1 MKPEPLQSDK
11 LAQMGMDNFWW
22 AIISEST
29 NDPTAQI
36 ATEPITGKNG
46 SHSSHTLQERY
57 LDPQKRYRFSD
68 DGQSLINTHQGRVV
82 DTQPMQQPFLEKQL
96 DAIEEL
102 PEQAVEDD
110 LTRLGLPAIAL
121 PYLTLQEFVPT
132 IPEIYDAWSDE
143 TREVVL
149 LADRSHCQLLS
160 CLWAE
165 EPLPALQMLHY
176 LDEMVQ
182 LWQALVEVNCC
193 QSLLEVTNL
202 RVDEDQAIALQQLY
216 PDPNTPATLTRLM
229 QMWQTLLTQ
238 SSAGKGSGGCF
249 EPAQADYQFLQPLWQ
264 AAHEVET
271 PAQLRSQLQNLAQ
284 AYSQS
289 ADADGDP
296 VSSGKSDD
304 LPTVVLP
311 MVLRSLDDAGATD
324 VGRQRRQNEDSF
336 SINTQV
342 IKTETHQSRTV
353 QARGLYL
360 VCDGMGGH
368 AGGEVASAM
377 AVDTLQQYF
386 HTHWGEQFPDEK
398 TIQEGIWL
406 ANQSIYNV
414 NRQDA
419 RTGSERMGTT
429 LVMAL
434 VQNTQVAIA
443 SVGDSRL
450 YRVTRKRGVEQIS
463 VDHCVGQQ
471 QVLRGVEPEIAY
483 ARPDAYQLT
492 QALGPCDHSSVSPA
506 IEIMN
511 VSEDT
516 LFLLCSDGL
525 SDNRLVN
532 TSAEHLL
539 SLLSSKANLKQGL
552 QKLIGFANQHNGHD
566 NITGILVRVKLKP
579 SLEPKR

>member
-1 MKPEPLQSDK
+1 
-11 LAQMGMDNFWW
+11 MGMDTLWW
-22 AIISEST
+22 AIISESV
-29 NDPTAQI
+29 DEPTDQI
-36 ATEPITGKNG
+36 ASEPIKPGKNG
-46 SHSSHTLQERY
+46 SHSSYLQQEKY
-57 LDPQKRYRFSD
+57 LDPQKRYCLSD
-68 DGQSLINTHQGRVV
+68 DDQSLINTHQGRVV
-82 DTQPMQQPFLEKQL
+82 DTQPMHQPFLEKQL

-102 PEQAVEDD
+102 PEQAVEAD

-132 IPEIYDAWSDE
+132 IPEVYDAWADG

-149 LADRSHCQLLS
+149 LTDRSQCQLLAR
-160 CLWAE
+160 LWAE

-182 LWQALVEVNCC
+182 LWQALAEVNCC

-202 RVDEDQAIALQQLY
+202 RVDEDQVIALQQLY
-216 PDPNTPATLTRLM
+216 PDPNTPATLSRLV
-229 QMWQTLLTQ
+229 QMWQTLLN
-238 SSAGKGSGGCF
+238 
-249 EPAQADYQFLQPLWQ
+249 QADYEFLQPLWQ

-271 PAQLRSQLQNLAQ
+271 PTQLRSQLQSLAQ
-284 AYSQS
+284 AYSQPTE
-289 ADADGDP
+289 DDGDP
-296 VSSGKSDD
+296 VSSSKSDD

-311 MVLRSLDDAGATD
+311 MVLQSLDDAGATN

-336 SINTQV
+336 GINTQV
-342 IKTETHQSRTV
+342 IKAETHQSRTV
-353 QARGLYL
+353 QARGLYI

-386 HTHWGEQFPDEK
+386 HTHWKEQIPDEK

-414 NRQDA
+414 NMQDA
-419 RTGSERMGTT
+419 RTGSGRMGTT

-443 SVGDSRL
+443 SVGDSRI

-483 ARPDAYQLT
+483 ASPDAYQLT
-492 QALGPCDHSSVSPA
+492 QALGPRDQLSISPA
-506 IEIMN
+506 IEFLN

-516 LFLLCSDGL
+516 LFLICSDGL

-532 TSAEHLL
+532 TYAAHLL
-539 SLLSSKANLKQGL
+539 ALLSSQANLRQGL

-579 SLEPKR
+579 SLEQKL

>member
-1 MKPEPLQSDK
+1 
-11 LAQMGMDNFWW
+11 MGMDTLWW
-22 AIISEST
+22 AIISESID
-29 NDPTAQI
+29 DPTAQI
-36 ATEPITGKNG
+36 ASEPIEPGKNE
-46 SHSSHTLQERY
+46 SHSSYLQQEKY
-57 LDPQKRYRFSD
+57 LDPQKRYRLSD
-68 DGQSLINTHQGRVV
+68 DDQRINTHQGRVV
-82 DTQPMQQPFLEKQL
+82 DTQPMHQPFLEKQL

-102 PEQAVEDD
+102 PEQAVEAD

-132 IPEIYDAWSDE
+132 IPEVYDAWCDG

-149 LADRSHCQLLS
+149 LADRSQWQLLAR
-160 CLWAE
+160 LWAE

-182 LWQALVEVNCC
+182 LWEALAEVNCC

-202 RVDEDQAIALQQLY
+202 RVDEDQAIALRQLY
-216 PDPNTPATLTRLM
+216 PDLPNTPATLSRLV
-229 QMWQTLLTQ
+229 QMWQTLLN
-238 SSAGKGSGGCF
+238 
-249 EPAQADYQFLQPLWQ
+249 QADYEFLQPLWQ
-264 AAHEVET
+264 AAHEIES
-271 PAQLRSQLQNLAQ
+271 PAQLRSQLGNLAQ
-284 AYSQS
+284 AYSQPT
-289 ADADGDP
+289 DDEGDP
-296 VSSGKSDD
+296 VSSGKIDD

-336 SINTQV
+336 GINTQV
-342 IKTETHQSRTV
+342 IKTETHQSCTV
-353 QARGLYL
+353 QARGLYI

-386 HTHWGEQFPDEK
+386 HTHWKEQFPDEK

-406 ANQSIYNV
+406 ANQTIYNV
-414 NRQDA
+414 NRQDE
-419 RTGSERMGTT
+419 RSGSERMGTT

-443 SVGDSRL
+443 SVGDSRI
-450 YRVTRKRGVEQIS
+450 YRITRKRGVEQIS

-492 QALGPCDHSSVSPA
+492 QALGPRDHFSVSPA
-506 IEIMN
+506 IEFLN
-511 VSEDT
+511 VNEDT
-516 LFLLCSDGL
+516 LFLICSDGL
-525 SDNRLVN
+525 SDNRLVD
-532 TSAEHLL
+532 TYADHLL
-539 SLLSSKANLKQGL
+539 SLLSSQANLRQGL

-566 NITGILVRVKLKP
+566 NITGIFVRVKLKP
-579 SLEPKR
+579 NLEQKL

>member
-1 MKPEPLQSDK
+1 
-11 LAQMGMDNFWW
+11 MDNFWW

-29 NDPTAQI
+29 NDPTDQI
-36 ATEPITGKNG
+36 ATEPITGNNG
-46 SHSSHTLQERY
+46 SHSSNSLEKY

-68 DGQSLINTHQGRVV
+68 DGQRINTHQGRVV

-96 DAIEEL
+96 EAIEEL
-102 PEQAVEDD
+102 PEQAGEDD

-149 LADRSHCQLLS
+149 LTDRSHCPLLS
-160 CLWAE
+160 HLWA

-176 LDEMVQ
+176 LDQMVQ
-182 LWQALVEVNCC
+182 LWQALAEVNCC
-193 QSLLEVTNL
+193 QSLLEETNL

-216 PDPNTPATLTRLM
+216 PDPNTPATLTCLV
-229 QMWQTLLTQ
+229 QMWQTLLT
-238 SSAGKGSGGCF
+238 
-249 EPAQADYQFLQPLWQ
+249 QADYQFLQPLWQ
-264 AAHEVET
+264 TAHEIET

-284 AYSQS
+284 ECSQPT
-289 ADADGDP
+289 DNDGDP

-336 SINTQV
+336 GINTQV

-386 HTHWGEQFPDEK
+386 HTHWKEQFPDEK
-398 TIQEGIWL
+398 TIQKGIWL
-406 ANQSIYNV
+406 ANQSIYSV

-443 SVGDSRL
+443 SVGDSRI

-492 QALGPCDHSSVSPA
+492 QALGPRDNLSVSPA

-525 SDNRLVN
+525 SDNGMVN
-532 TSAEHLL
+532 TYAEHLL
-539 SLLSSKANLKQGL
+539 SLLSSKASLKQGL
-552 QKLIGFANQHNGHD
+552 QKLIEFANQHNGHD
-566 NITGILVRVKLKP
+566 NITSILVRVKLKP